1 MRTWLGKKERNGFA
15 FQNEKER
22 IERDRV
28 FGAER
33 RATKL
38 TEFKRRHLIGENAY
52 RCVVLIGFPD
62 SIFVFRDSASM
73 SEKRGKKRQPR
84 NRYPG
89 CSRDPG
95 KWRRS
100 CGRTESSSRIE
111 STRQND
117 YPLQSRRRPQTR
129 RNQGIETL
137 ADGLVV

>member
-1 MRTWLGKKERNGFA
+1 MYIQQMHPIFKTNNSITLSSPPLVCPSPTSRCDSRRTS
-15 FQNEKER
+15 
-22 IERDRV
+22 
-28 FGAER
+28 
-33 RATKL
+33 
-38 TEFKRRHLIGENAY
+38 RHCQASCYPPEGLRY
-52 RCVVLIGFPD
+52 RHHTVPKGQ
-62 SIFVFRDSASM
+62 
-73 SEKRGKKRQPR
+73 KRGKKRQPR

-117 YPLQSRRRPQTR
+117 YPFQSRRRPQTR